1 MPLQLDLGDGK
12 DTLQF
17 ADAIDLLR
25 AVAAVPSMRLR
36 VGLRGGTIPLHG
48 ARVAEVL
55 RTLPPLND
63 CRFTSDI
70 HGDPRLLLGWRTP
83 MHTGHLLLRAI
94 GKIELGPRA
103 LEALTL
109 CSDIAKSKSPG
120 AKVWRVSALP
130 DGNWNAVHEIFGPKK
145 YANHDATDAAKM
157 IECHGWR
164 NYTDCDLLV

>member
-12 DTLQF
+12 GSLQF
-17 ADAIDLLR
+17 TAAADLLR

-36 VGLRGGTIPLHG
+36 VGLYGGAIPLHG

-63 CRFTSDI
+63 CRFTTDT
-70 HGDPRLLLGWRTP
+70 HGDPRLLLGWCTP
-83 MHTGHLLLRAI
+83 AHTGRLLLRAI
-94 GKIELGPRA
+94 GKIELGPQA
-103 LEALTL
+103 LAALTL
-109 CSDIAKSKSPG
+109 CSDIAKSKSAG

-130 DGNWNAVHEIFGPKK
+130 DENWNAVREIFGPKK
-145 YANHDATDAAKM
+145 YANHGATEAAA
-157 IECHGWR
+157 IITRHGWR